1 MKDVN
6 VFILVEVVRM
16 NGECSEEDT
25 ETAITKDE
33 QNTEKEEKNGEKEEK
48 DDSKDED
55 KDEDKDQEVVL
66 IQDTGFNVKIIV
78 PGIDEF
84 ELPVSKLSQCKK
96 LTLAVIFHCMQISFY
111 PDKV

>member
-1 MKDVN
+1 
-6 VFILVEVVRM
+6 M

-33 QNTEKEEKNGEKEEK
+33 QNTEKKEKNGEKEEEK

-84 ELPVSKLSQCKK
+84 ELPVS
-96 LTLAVIFHCMQISFY
+96 
-111 PDKV
+111 

>member
-1 MKDVN
+1 
-6 VFILVEVVRM
+6 M

-25 ETAITKDE
+25 ESAITKDK
-33 QNTEKEEKNGEKEEK
+33 QNTEKEEKNGEKEEEK

-84 ELPVSKLSQCKK
+84 ELPVSKLSQCIKK
-96 LTLAVIFHCMQISFY
+96 LTLVVIFHCMHLTKS
-111 PDKV
+111 KR